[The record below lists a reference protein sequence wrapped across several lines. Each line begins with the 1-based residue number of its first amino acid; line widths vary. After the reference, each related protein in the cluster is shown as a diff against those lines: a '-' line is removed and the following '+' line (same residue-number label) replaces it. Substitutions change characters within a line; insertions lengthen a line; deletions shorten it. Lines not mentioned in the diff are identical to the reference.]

1 MTNLTDETFEAVF
14 EEKKPMIALFWA
26 DWCKL
31 CLDLIDRLSE
41 METEAADMPAVERT
55 QFVKIDNEANPK
67 LSERFNVT
75 VMPTVIAFA
84 DGKICDIKTGFREKP
99 EYGEMILR
107 INN

>member
-1 MTNLTDETFEAVF
+1 MTDLTDKTFEAVF
-14 EEKKPMIALFWA
+14 SEKKPMIALFWA

-41 METEAADMPAVERT
+41 METEAADTAYSQTR
-55 QFVKIDNEANPK
+55 FVKIDNEANPE

-84 DGKICDIKTGFREKP
+84 DGKICDIKIGFREKS
-99 EYGEMILR
+99 EYGEMIHR